1 MTKLQEM
8 RQKNNL
14 SQSKLAELSGVKI
27 RMIQQYEINARNID
41 GAKLETLCDLAAAL
55 NCKIYD
61 ILENDD
67 LIKKVKKRT

>member
-8 RQKNNL
+8 RIKNNL

-41 GAKLETLCDLAAAL
+41 GAKLETLCDLANAL
-55 NCKIYD
+55 KCKVYD
-61 ILENDD
+61 IIESDE
-67 LIKKVKKRT
+67 LIKKVKKTT